1 MDHGSKLHVET
12 VSIDLPLRFHFQTWF
27 VDMKFFSSF
36 LLAAAAT
43 HAALADSID
52 DKDGGNAIIYNL
64 DEAKAIQDDAD
75 VNRKCHKTTQ
85 GYLNKLTPGKYT
97 TNGFFDCFRTADQ
110 IYGFLDALQ
119 KKHPANISKFDVSK
133 TFEGRTIV
141 GYKLSN
147 GKNAKAIYTQSL
159 QHAREW
165 ASASSTLYGFA
176 ATLDALTT
184 NTESVL
190 DTYDL
195 ILVPIVNLDSY
206 LKTWA
211 GQRFLRVSAHGIDL
225 NRNWPTPYFN
235 ADNDG
240 PGSEVYPGPYELS
253 EPETAGLHT
262 FFQAHAD
269 EIDGAIDFHTNAA
282 AVLYPF
288 GDTTEDPEEPF
299 LGRFQTLANA
309 VQAGMKAVGGSYD
322 VMQRLY
328 PTYGNVR
335 DYFFRNYTK
344 PGITVEVSG
353 AGFVVPASTIRARGK
368 EIHASMISYA
378 RAARVWN
385 QAEDGND
392 GGDDDTERA
401 GV

>member
-1 MDHGSKLHVET
+1 MKL
-12 VSIDLPLRFHFQTWF
+12 L
-27 VDMKFFSSF
+27 SSLVF
-36 LLAAAAT
+36 AAAAVNV
-43 HAALADSID
+43 AVADSIN
-52 DKDGGNAIIYNL
+52 DKDTVYSPE
-64 DEAKAIQDDAD
+64 EAKAIQDDAD
-75 VNRKCHKTTQ
+75 VNRECHKVTQ
-85 GYLNKLTPGKYT
+85 GYLDKLTPGQYT

-119 KKHPANISKFDVSK
+119 KKHPTTISKFDVSK

-147 GKNAKAIYTQSL
+147 GKNVKAIYTQAV

-165 ASASSTLYGFA
+165 ASASSTLYGVA

-206 LKTWA
+206 LKTWT
-211 GQRFLRVSAHGIDL
+211 GQRMLRVSANGVDL

-235 ADNDG
+235 ADNER

-262 FFQAHAD
+262 FFQAHK

-288 GDTTEDPEEPF
+288 GDTTKDPAEPY
-299 LGRFQTLANA
+299 LGRYKTLANA
-309 VQAGMKAVGGSYD
+309 VQAGMKAVGGEYD

-344 PGITVEVSG
+344 PGITIEISG
-353 AGFVVPASTIRARGK
+353 SGFVVPASTIRTRGK
-368 EIHASMISYA
+368 EVHAGLISYA

-385 QAEDGND
+385 Q
-392 GGDDDTERA
+392 GDKPA
-401 GV
+401 C